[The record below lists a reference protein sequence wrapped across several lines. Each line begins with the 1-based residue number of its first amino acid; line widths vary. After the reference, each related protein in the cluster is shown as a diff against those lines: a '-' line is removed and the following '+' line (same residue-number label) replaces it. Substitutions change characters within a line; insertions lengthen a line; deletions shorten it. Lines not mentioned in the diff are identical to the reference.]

1 MSNNIYMYEYK
12 TFNEKYEFV
21 YIYIRRGGKNTETV
35 ACKILKNI
43 TTPVLYYYIYTV
55 RIICYILRAV
65 FLHHIFSFDKIFFT
79 PSFDSMTLMCVIFH
93 MYTLSHAFVTF
104 TMVASFV
111 IPHKLLP
118 IAIRM

>member
-21 YIYIRRGGKNTETV
+21 YISIFAGGKNTETV

-43 TTPVLYYYIYTV
+43 IILLRSIYIQFVLYVIFWY
-55 RIICYILRAV
+55 AV

-79 PSFDSMTLMCVIFH
+79 PSFDSMTLMYVIFY
-93 MYTLSHAFVTF
+93 MYTLSHAVVTF

>member
-1 MSNNIYMYEYK
+1 MKSTSSYISI
-12 TFNEKYEFV
+12 FV
-21 YIYIRRGGKNTETV
+21 GGKNTETV

-43 TTPVLYYYIYTV
+43 IILLYIQFVLYVIFY
-55 RIICYILRAV
+55 AV